1 MRKLASVQLL
11 AAASLAVA
19 FPLVASAGYS
29 EEKAYE
35 RIQQPLN
42 TESSEAA
49 QRNDSDEFAFQADVF
64 KGESYTMNEVRQ
76 RIHEETSHSTQANN
90 KDAYGSSVAHSD
102 GQDFPHGRDW

>member
-11 AAASLAVA
+11 AAASLVVA

-49 QRNDSDEFAFQADVF
+49 QRNDSNEFAVKADVF
-64 KGESYTMNEVRQ
+64 EGESYTMNDVRQ
-76 RIHEETSHSTQANN
+76 RIHEETSHSTQMDI
-90 KDAYGSSVAHSD
+90 KDAHGSSVAHSNNKY
-102 GQDFPHGRDW
+102 FPHGRDW